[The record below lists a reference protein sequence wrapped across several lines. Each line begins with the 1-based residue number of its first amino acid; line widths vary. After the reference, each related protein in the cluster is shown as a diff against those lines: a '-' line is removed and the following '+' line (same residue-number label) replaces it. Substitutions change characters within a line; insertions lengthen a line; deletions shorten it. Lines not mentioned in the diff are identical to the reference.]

1 MAKKP
6 GDTYQILA
14 RKYRPSTFDE
24 LIGQEAMVR
33 ILRNAFADSRVSQA
47 YMLTGVRG
55 VGKTTTARII
65 AKGLNCTRD
74 NADKAVEPCGKCES
88 CISVGEGQHMDVLEL
103 DAASRSQ
110 VNEMRELLENVLYEP
125 AVGRYKVYL
134 IDEIHML
141 SNHAFNAL
149 LKTLEEPPDHV
160 KFIFATTEIR
170 KVPVT
175 VLSRCQRFDLRR
187 IEPLIMRD
195 HLFSIAKKE
204 KIPIT
209 EEAVSLITRAAE
221 GSVRDAVS
229 LLDQAAGQGGH
240 EINVNAVREMLGLA
254 DRGRT
259 LDLVELIMKGE
270 AKESLEEVNSQYREG
285 ADPQAIF
292 RDLAETIHLLSIVKV
307 SPKTVQDVELP
318 PDVSKRSLEMAEK
331 LPMGVLARAWQM
343 LLKAIED
350 SSNSP
355 SPIMAVEMAV
365 IRLCYVQEIPPA
377 AELLKKLTVNSSSKN
392 TAINPKISTD
402 TKDNLAV
409 KSDHDC
415 ASLAKTTKSS
425 EPKEQGI
432 SSMKELVNI
441 LKESADNKLVV
452 NFKKYVSDAKF
463 GDKTIDLVISAGAP
477 KNLADEIQTIVH
489 QVQSPEWKVTSQ
501 MAKTQSGKKVDG
513 HENDSEADRRM
524 IAAEEHPY
532 TQSVL
537 KSFHGSVVSISSE

>member
-1 MAKKP
+1 MAKKL

-24 LIGQEAMVR
+24 LIGQESMVR

-74 NADKAVEPCGKCES
+74 SAEKAVEPCGKCES

-125 AVGRYKVYL
+125 AIGRYKVYL

-187 IEPLIMRD
+187 IEPLVMRD

-204 KIPIT
+204 NIPIT

-259 LDLVELIMKGE
+259 LDLVELIMKGK

-331 LPMGVLARAWQM
+331 LPMGALARAWQM

-392 TAINPKISTD
+392 TTTNPKLSTD

-409 KSDHDC
+409 KSDHDQ
-415 ASLAKTTKSS
+415 ATLDKTTKSS
-425 EPKEQGI
+425 EPKDQGI
-432 SSMKELVNI
+432 SSMKELANI
-441 LKESADNKLVV
+441 LKDSADNELVV
-452 NFKKYVSDAKF
+452 DFNKYVSDAKF
-463 GDKTIDLVISAGAP
+463 GVKTIDLEISVGAP
-477 KNLADEIQTIVH
+477 KNLVDKIQSIVH
-489 QVQSPEWKVTSQ
+489 QVHSLEWKVTSQ
-501 MAKTQSGKKVDG
+501 QAMTQSGKKVDD
-513 HENDSEADRRM
+513 HKNDSDAERRR